1 MHKEHVA
8 KIGKVF
14 LSVKPLNAFFNS
26 FIFSFISEQDLG
38 GALNYKKVIV
48 GEVPEQSKKVI
59 PGING
64 GLLYM
69 TAGTTSSNGNFY
81 HITAGGTVTKLA
93 GDNNSISIVKEDGV
107 IKYVNNYNQRAYNVY
122 CIYIW

>member
-1 MHKEHVA
+1 M
-8 KIGKVF
+8 
-14 LSVKPLNAFFNS
+14 
-26 FIFSFISEQDLG
+26 
-38 GALNYKKVIV
+38 NYKKVIV
-48 GEVPEQSKKVI
+48 GSVPAQSKKVI
-59 PGING
+59 SGIDG
-64 GLLYM
+64 GLLYV

-107 IKYVNNYNQRAYNVY
+107 VKYVNNYNQGVDNAY